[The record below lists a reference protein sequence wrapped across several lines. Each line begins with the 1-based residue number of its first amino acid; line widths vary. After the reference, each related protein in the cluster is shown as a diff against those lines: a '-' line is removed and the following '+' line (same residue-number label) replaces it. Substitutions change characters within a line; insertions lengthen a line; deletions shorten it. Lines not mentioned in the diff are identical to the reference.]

1 MHHAK
6 KGLSKTFLVS
16 SFEAFEGIKS
26 QEAWESSPL
35 GFKFLLSKYHILCNL
50 SQSLI
55 ICTYSKSVRPYP
67 TTMLQKLSKCEV
79 KAWLCSNMIILPPLN
94 FYMKYS
100 FGEFKQSKNVIF
112 LQFWRLWTLN
122 FGNFGTWKL
131 L

>member
-79 KAWLCSNMIILPPLN
+79 KVHNTRIHSHLNLAWNQFWQNLNMIN
-94 FYMKYS
+94 CH
-100 FGEFKQSKNVIF
+100 F
-112 LQFWRLWTLN
+112 LQFQRLSNLN
-122 FGNFGTWKL
+122 FGKFGT
-131 L
+131 